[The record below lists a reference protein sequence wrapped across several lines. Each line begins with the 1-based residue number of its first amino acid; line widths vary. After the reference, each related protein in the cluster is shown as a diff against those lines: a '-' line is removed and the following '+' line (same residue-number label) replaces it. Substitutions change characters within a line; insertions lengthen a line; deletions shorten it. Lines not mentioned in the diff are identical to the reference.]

1 MFLLSLGKSSR
12 IMKDIELKLTSN
24 ALFDLPSTTAT
35 LTRRSDTFG
44 CNTSYRKARVS
55 GIDMFSFIG
64 RINNTTLRRIK
75 RNSLY
80 ESSQSKEDPST
91 STEAPQVKSMVNI
104 GSEKCCLIEENL
116 ERIIDGTTATTT
128 KIG

>member
-1 MFLLSLGKSSR
+1 MIHLDVIRHIEKPVLVGSICSL
-12 IMKDIELKLTSN
+12 
-24 ALFDLPSTTAT
+24 F
-35 LTRRSDTFG
+35 
-44 CNTSYRKARVS
+44 
-55 GIDMFSFIG
+55 G